1 MKITSVEALHL
12 RLPVIEA
19 IADGT
24 QEVLAVRV
32 RTDKGLVGLG
42 EAVSS
47 SYIARAVIEAPRSA
61 PRRQG
66 LAAALIGSDPL
77 DPEARWQDMYEA
89 GSIYGRHG
97 VAIHALSAVD
107 TALWDIRARAEG
119 VVGLGAVGAKARP
132 GTGLRQ
138 RPLPR
143 HGRGGAG
150 GATLRLV
157 EEGVTAI
164 KFGWGPFGS
173 DRRFD
178 LELLEAITGAAGD
191 GLEIMVD
198 AGRVWDVETA
208 VARIPE
214 LFERF
219 GIT

>member
-1 MKITSVEALHL
+1 MGQSARGRKGCPVSALWG
-12 RLPVIEA
+12 RRR
-19 IADGT
+19 D
-24 QEVLAVRV
+24 RV
-32 RTDKGLVGLG
+32 RAYASVLFPDTVA
-42 EAVSS
+42 EAQ
-47 SYIARAVIEAPRSA
+47 A
-61 PRRQG
+61 
-66 LAAALIGSDPL
+66 
-77 DPEARWQDMYEA
+77 
-89 GSIYGRHG
+89 
-97 VAIHALSAVD
+97 
-107 TALWDIRARAEG
+107 
-119 VVGLGAVGAKARP
+119 
-132 GTGLRQ
+132 
-138 RPLPR
+138 
-143 HGRGGAG
+143 
-150 GATLRLV
+150 ATLRLV